1 MNMNM
6 NEKGRQ
12 TKLLAAVAILAMVVC
27 AFAVVMPF
35 EDVNA
40 DYNSATDGP
49 LNFYESSLSCGDYGD
64 LTVSDV
70 AENLSAT
77 YNSNTKTYT
86 VYGTLFY
93 QAFTQTD
100 KTFYKGW
107 VDNDSC
113 HYGLPFSVN
122 VTSGSFSVQLN
133 DGNASTCTD
142 NKEECLFYINP
153 YAEGNDTFTVKITN
167 GDTVETYTVN
177 YSNVDYVINVA
188 KGSAAGSPAEN
199 WTYTETTL
207 ALNGYDGVEA
217 FSGAI
222 GTITVTG
229 DNTITVNP
237 VMLANSETGDRFAA
251 INSTSTL
258 NIGGAGSLTIDMN
271 VDDVIVDKNMNGDK
285 VAGIYSTNAIT
296 INCGKLTIDI
306 DGVVKQGILDPGQS
320 AYSEAVYGIYAST
333 NDISITNTEIDITVA
348 ETDGLAFAVAYGDQ
362 TYTDVTGQITGGN
375 RAIQIGATT
384 VSFDDSALT
393 LTGGEKAIQ
402 AKSGGATKIELK
414 GDTGSNITL
423 KLSDVYLN
431 TGDNDRFG
439 LKLNGTLTVADKS
452 VLTTDGLRLMG
463 ADAAAPTSGTVIV
476 NGDYEQNPEA
486 DILMPISGL
495 YVDDADTGFTAT
507 RGSAPST
514 GAAGIYLTD
523 DAEVF
528 GNVNVKN
535 SSGTVTDKAVSA
547 VADANI
553 ALADA
558 TTQVVTLNVPSDGL
572 QGLDISSVPET
583 KTFIINATAGA
594 VSGELELKGSTAVL
608 ENVKGYLYVSEGSVV
623 IDGME
628 MEGTI
633 KDIDGTVRIS
643 GDATGEL
650 TFQKAADADT
660 ARVIVEGNLAV
671 ATGVTINFVGVEL
684 VVTDEGTINLANNA
698 ESNLVGTEMSISGKV
713 LGTTGTIDADEDSS
727 VYVTSGGIIAP
738 VLTGEGAYYIDDAM
752 QEYRIS
758 KDVVSDINTTSQQ
771 KVYIDNSI
779 TIYSGFTVYIA
790 GTLEV
795 ADGMRVIIE
804 DGAQLIVEGVNS
816 TADISG
822 NIIIKGANGFQF
834 TGKTMTVDGSIS
846 VNSNSTTSALIIDGE
861 TELNGTITVQKN
873 AAASLDEISVNAGAT
888 LTVNGMASGDVTNY
902 GSVVMNGAAA
912 AAGFTVSQQEGGV
925 VTVASV
931 SGTMSV
937 TDNGMVLRKGIVA
950 GTSAGIGYNTISFN
964 NVTGMTVTSSVGSQT
979 GNNGQKVYFP
989 VMTLTGTAGAVKDAS
1004 SPTVG
1009 IIAGTVT
1016 VSDLLTIGKIGV
1028 NIGSGAE
1035 LDVTGTVNAL
1045 SEAGTW
1051 SITGAGT
1058 LDVTGLVKTNEPI
1071 HGTGGVAN
1079 INAVHYELIENSVP
1093 YYYYTNL
1100 TDALAVDVDDLE
1112 VLGNITILENTVIPD
1127 GKTVTANDIQVG
1139 DADHTDVTLTIENGA
1154 LLDAGV
1160 ITVIGTM
1167 EVQNDDDLDA
1177 TRVVSDVSSKVEVD
1191 YITSV
1196 TYTNIYTALAQ
1207 AQSGET
1213 VKITSVSGTVYL
1225 TQDVT
1230 IPAGVTLEVPTQKT
1244 LSVMEGVTL
1253 AVDGTLY
1260 LNNGDLTAFKY
1271 DNDAPMTGVFGTVAS
1286 ETVGN
1291 TTTNRAVVTVTGMIQ
1306 TNTDFDYGTYFVSG
1320 AYYDIKNYSYVTTVE
1335 KAVAVIADVD
1345 AMTIDVWGTNTIGD
1359 ISVAGSADEDAIL
1372 NIMYYYDA
1380 EDGIKTGG
1388 FTAGKVTLSNA
1399 TVNVDGGV
1407 VLNATFANAVG
1418 SVELVNMVA
1427 GTAPISD
1434 DFDMDVTVAISD
1446 IYVTVNGE
1454 ETQTFT
1460 VSGTVNGV
1468 TAEKVNSASVT
1479 FDGAVT
1485 VMDDLTIDPKY
1496 QYTTGTSKVGSV
1508 IVVGDVT
1515 VTGND
1520 VEFKVDSSIENSNV
1534 IIDGIL
1540 TAINAGK
1547 ITLENATVN
1556 GTLTEAVKTET
1567 NTVGDIS
1574 VGTLYVGL
1582 TSKDLGAAGAVVNG
1596 GVSVTSAM
1604 YVLNGCTV
1612 DSLITDNQK
1621 YTEFYVEG
1629 ALWMTAYVFG
1639 VTTTVTVKDCPAENA
1654 TLEGWNDEDGNGV
1667 GFEVTVS
1674 NNKVYADLEY
1684 EIYTITVFADPGIDA
1699 VYIDGKLMTS
1709 GFFMGGF
1716 EGMLY
1721 EGFQLKVAAGTHEI
1735 TYKLG
1740 NYYSGEANLIVNG
1753 EAVTGNS
1760 FSCSGT
1766 EPADKIVTIYLQ
1778 GIEASAPGTPETSSD
1793 SGMGLTDYLLII
1805 LVVLI
1810 VIMAIMVAL
1819 RLMRS

>member
-1 MNMNM
+1 MNMNA
-6 NEKGRQ
+6 NTSK
-12 TKLLAAVAILAMVVC
+12 TKLLAAVAVLAMVVC
-27 AFAVVMPF
+27 VFAIAVPAWESDADDAYF
-35 EDVNA
+35 GSTVNA
-40 DYNSATDGP
+40 GNVELKLPAGMTASGSG
-49 LNFYESSLSCGDYGD
+49 N
-64 LTVSDV
+64 DV
-70 AENLSAT
+70 AISGVAQMAPGDT
-77 YNSNTKTYT
+77 T
-86 VYGTLFY
+86 VYGTVTFGSIYGATGNGFAVGVITNLDKMMADVAGNTSFQVKSTITAY
-93 QAFTQTD
+93 KAFAD
-100 KTFYKGW
+100 AWK
-107 VDNDSC
+107 DA
-113 HYGLPFSVN
+113 GLVN
-122 VTSGSFSVQLN
+122 NN
-133 DGNASTCTD
+133 DGTYTLTKTWTWDGSDSNVAFLIPKDGS
-142 NKEECLFYINP
+142 
-153 YAEGNDTFTVKITN
+153 TVKLEILVDKGT
-167 GDTVETYTVN
+167 GEDSDYQTQGTYTIDCSDVTTKVVLDTGVNGIGWN
-177 YSNVDYVINVA
+177 YSESEGTNTLDLIN
-188 KGSAAGSPAEN
+188 
-199 WTYTETTL
+199 YTGQEQFVKETGDLAVTL
-207 ALNGYDGVEA
+207 
-217 FSGAI
+217 
-222 GTITVTG
+222 TG
-229 DNTITVNP
+229 DNTITANTPGTSGTILGSAILAKGTEAKITVTGTEANASLTINQKNAMGMGIGAANVEIGNTTYAIDIDLNGGNRGINAQGTNGLKVTNATLDISASEKGIRGGAVYIDDSDITIELEALTPVNNSAGVDDRYGIKLSGAMTVDATSTVVTDGLCFSSTLTKYGIIVVNGGYEQNLGNDTTAVAGLHYAGSSDISAIRGVPSAP
-237 VMLANSETGDRFAA
+237 VAGNIYIAEDAGVYGTKVTVTGSSAGQ
-251 INSTSTL
+251 NEVSTSTPTEVDEKLEDVNNSKVTL
-258 NIGGAGSLTIDMN
+258 NVTSTVDIGETPIN
-271 VDDVIVDKNMNGDK
+271 VPSGKEFVIV
-285 VAGIYSTNAIT
+285 
-296 INCGKLTIDI
+296 
-306 DGVVKQGILDPGQS
+306 
-320 AYSEAVYGIYAST
+320 
-333 NDISITNTEIDITVA
+333 
-348 ETDGLAFAVAYGDQ
+348 
-362 TYTDVTGQITGGN
+362 
-375 RAIQIGATT
+375 
-384 VSFDDSALT
+384 VS
-393 LTGGEKAIQ
+393 
-402 AKSGGATKIELK
+402 
-414 GDTGSNITL
+414 
-423 KLSDVYLN
+423 
-431 TGDNDRFG
+431 
-439 LKLNGTLTVADKS
+439 
-452 VLTTDGLRLMG
+452 
-463 ADAAAPTSGTVIV
+463 
-476 NGDYEQNPEA
+476 
-486 DILMPISGL
+486 
-495 YVDDADTGFTAT
+495 
-507 RGSAPST
+507 GSAS
-514 GAAGIYLTD
+514 
-523 DAEVF
+523 V
-528 GNVNVKN
+528 
-535 SSGTVTDKAVSA
+535 SGTVTT
-547 VADANI
+547 ANGGS
-553 ALADA
+553 
-558 TTQVVTLNVPSDGL
+558 VTLSGVKGVVSITNGSVRIDG
-572 QGLDISSVPET
+572 EE
-583 KTFIINATAGA
+583 
-594 VSGELELKGSTAVL
+594 VSGTFTAALGSTVYMS
-608 ENVKGYLYVSEGSVV
+608 GYTSSGETLTVQAANT
-623 IDGME
+623 
-628 MEGTI
+628 GT
-633 KDIDGTVRIS
+633 GATPRIIV
-643 GDATGEL
+643 
-650 TFQKAADADT
+650 DT
-660 ARVIVEGNLAV
+660 DLKITASS
-671 ATGVTINFVGVEL
+671 TINFNNVEL
-684 VVTDEGTINLANNA
+684 IVSDNGTINVEAGS
-698 ESNLVGTEMSISGKV
+698 EINLVGTEMSISGKV

-846 VNSNSTTSALIIDGE
+846 VNSNSTTSALIIDGK

-902 GSVVMNGAAA
+902 GSVVMNGA

-1160 ITVIGTM
+1160 ITVVGTM

-1177 TRVVSDVSSKVEVD
+1177 TRVVSDVSSEVEVD

-1196 TYTNIYTALAQ
+1196 TYTNIYTALTQ

-1271 DNDAPMTGVFGTVAS
+1271 DNDALETGVFGTVAS

-1345 AMTIDVWGTNTIGD
+1345 AMTIDVWGTNTVGD

-1372 NIMYYYDA
+1372 NIMYYYDVG
-1380 EDGIKTGG
+1380 GIKTGG

-1427 GTAPISD
+1427 GTAPTTDNVVMDVADTISD
-1434 DFDMDVTVAISD
+1434 T
-1446 IYVTVNGE
+1446 YVTVNGE

-1485 VMDDLTIDPKY
+1485 VMNGLTIDPKY

-1508 IVVGDVT
+1508 TVVGDVT
-1515 VTGND
+1515 VTGSGNLK
-1520 VEFKVDSSIENSNV
+1520 VEATGTHVSNV
-1534 IIDGIL
+1534 VIDGTL
-1540 TAINAGK
+1540 TAINGGQVSF
-1547 ITLENATVN
+1547 ENATVN

-1567 NTVGDIS
+1567 NTVGTIS
-1574 VGTLYVGL
+1574 VGTLYVGM

-1654 TLEGWNDEDGNGV
+1654 TLEGWNDEDGNSV
-1667 GFEVTVS
+1667 DTSFAVTVS

-1684 EIYTITVFADPGIDA
+1684 EIYTVTVFADPGIDA
-1699 VYIDGKLMTS
+1699 VYIDGKLMTK
-1709 GFFMGGF
+1709 GYYTV
-1716 EGMLY
+1716 EETEQLA
-1721 EGFQLKVAAGTHEI
+1721 EGFRLVIAAGTHEI

-1740 NYYSGEANLIVNG
+1740 NYFSGEANMTVNG

>member
-1 MNMNM
+1 MEIVFTPFRKRDSHVPMNT
-6 NEKGRQ
+6 NERTSK
-12 TKLLAAVAILAMVVC
+12 TKLFAAVAVLAMVVC
-27 AFAVVMPF
+27 VFAIAVPAWESDADDAYFGNTINAGNVELKLPAGMTASGSGN
-35 EDVNA
+35 DVA
-40 DYNSATDGP
+40 ISGVAQMAP
-49 LNFYESSLSCGDYGD
+49 LNQ
-64 LTVSDV
+64 
-70 AENLSAT
+70 
-77 YNSNTKTYT
+77 T
-86 VYGTLFY
+86 VYGEITFTDIYGATANGFAVGVITNLDKMMTGVDDDTSFQIKSTISGYELWEDVWPANQGNTQFAQNADGSWTL
-93 QAFTQTD
+93 TKTWSWSNSD
-100 KTFYKGW
+100 KTAAFLIPK
-107 VDNDSC
+107 D
-113 HYGLPFSVN
+113 
-122 VTSGSFSVQLN
+122 GS
-133 DGNASTCTD
+133 
-142 NKEECLFYINP
+142 
-153 YAEGNDTFTVKITN
+153 TVKLEILVDKGAGNYQTQ
-167 GDTVETYTVN
+167 GTYTIDCSDVTTKVVLTDGVN
-177 YSNVDYVINVA
+177 GI
-188 KGSAAGSPAEN
+188 G
-199 WTYTETTL
+199 WTYTSESATL
-207 ALNGYDGVEA
+207 AFNNYTGQEQFVKETGDLNV
-217 FSGAI
+217 
-222 GTITVTG
+222 TLTG
-229 DNTITVNP
+229 DNTITANTP
-237 VMLANSETGDRFAA
+237 GTSGTILGSAILAEGKNRTAATITVTGTEANA
-251 INSTSTL
+251 
-258 NIGGAGSLTIDMN
+258 SLTINQKNAMGMGIGAANVEIGNTTYAIDIDLNGGNRGINAQGTTGLKVTNATLDISASEKGIRGGAVDIDDSDITIELEALTPVNNSAGVDDRYGIKAATIN
-271 VDDVIVDKNMNGDK
+271 VDDKSTVTTMGLDIFGTGESTIAK
-285 VAGIYSTNAIT
+285 AGII
-296 INCGKLTIDI
+296 
-306 DGVVKQGILDPGQS
+306 V
-320 AYSEAVYGIYAST
+320 
-333 NDISITNTEIDITVA
+333 
-348 ETDGLAFAVAYGDQ
+348 
-362 TYTDVTGQITGGN
+362 
-375 RAIQIGATT
+375 
-384 VSFDDSALT
+384 
-393 LTGGEKAIQ
+393 
-402 AKSGGATKIELK
+402 
-414 GDTGSNITL
+414 
-423 KLSDVYLN
+423 
-431 TGDNDRFG
+431 
-439 LKLNGTLTVADKS
+439 
-452 VLTTDGLRLMG
+452 
-463 ADAAAPTSGTVIV
+463 V
-476 NGDYEQNPEA
+476 NGGYEQNLENDTTA
-486 DILMPISGL
+486 VAGL
-495 YVDDADTGFTAT
+495 HYAGSSEINVI
-507 RGSAPST
+507 RGVPSAP
-514 GAAGIYLTD
+514 AAGNIYIAE
-523 DAEVF
+523 DAGVYGTKVTVTGSSAGQNEVSVDNKT
-528 GNVNVKN
+528 NVQTSLNNASNSKVTFNVTTEVTLEGQINVPSGKEFVIVV
-535 SSGTVTDKAVSA
+535 SGSGSISGTVTT
-547 VADANI
+547 ANGGS
-553 ALADA
+553 
-558 TTQVVTLNVPSDGL
+558 VTLSGVKGVVSITNGSVRIDGA
-572 QGLDISSVPET
+572 E
-583 KTFIINATAGA
+583 
-594 VSGELELKGSTAVL
+594 VSGTFTAALGSTVYMS
-608 ENVKGYLYVSEGSVV
+608 GYTSSGETLTVQAANT
-623 IDGME
+623 
-628 MEGTI
+628 GT
-633 KDIDGTVRIS
+633 GATPRIIV
-643 GDATGEL
+643 
-650 TFQKAADADT
+650 DT
-660 ARVIVEGNLAV
+660 DLKITASS
-671 ATGVTINFVGVEL
+671 TINFNNVEL
-684 VVTDEGTINLANNA
+684 IVSDNGTINVEAGS
-698 ESNLVGTEMSISGKV
+698 EINLVGTEMSISGKV

-846 VNSNSTTSALIIDGE
+846 VNSNSTTSALIIDGK

-888 LTVNGMASGDVTNY
+888 LTVNGIASGDVTNY
-902 GSVVMNGAAA
+902 GSVVMNGA

-1127 GKTVTANDIQVG
+1127 GKTVTANDIQIG

-1271 DNDAPMTGVFGTVAS
+1271 DNDAPATGVFGTVAS
-1286 ETVGN
+1286 ETDGN

-1407 VLNATFANAVG
+1407 VLNATFSNAVG

-1427 GTAPISD
+1427 GTAPTTD
-1434 DFDMDVTVAISD
+1434 NVVMDVTVTVSD
-1446 IYVTVNGE
+1446 TYVTVNGE

-1485 VMDDLTIDPKY
+1485 VMDNLTIDPKY

-1508 IVVGDVT
+1508 TVVGDVT
-1515 VTGND
+1515 VTGNG
-1520 VEFKVDSSIENSNV
+1520 VEFKVDSSIQNDDSNV
-1534 IIDGIL
+1534 IIDGTL

-1629 ALWMTAYVFG
+1629 ALWMTAYVFSE
-1639 VTTTVTVKDCPAENA
+1639 TATVTVSDCPAENA
-1654 TLEGWNDEDGNGV
+1654 TLMGWNDEDGNGV
-1667 GFEVTVS
+1667 DAEFVVTVN

-1709 GFFMGGF
+1709 GFFMGGSQN

-1810 VIMAIMVAL
+1810 VIMAIMVAM
-1819 RLMRS
+1819 RLMRSYEREHLLAREGT

>member
-1 MNMNM
+1 MNMNA
-6 NEKGRQ
+6 NTSK
-12 TKLLAAVAILAMVVC
+12 TKLFAAVAVLAMVVC
-27 AFAVVMPF
+27 VFAIAVPAWESDADDAYF
-35 EDVNA
+35 GSTVNA
-40 DYNSATDGP
+40 GNVELKLPAGMTASGSG
-49 LNFYESSLSCGDYGD
+49 N
-64 LTVSDV
+64 DV
-70 AENLSAT
+70 AISGVAQMAPADT
-77 YNSNTKTYT
+77 T
-86 VYGTLFY
+86 VYGTVTFGSIYGATGNGFAVGVITNLDKMMADVADNTSFQVKSTITAY
-93 QAFTQTD
+93 KAFAD
-100 KTFYKGW
+100 AWK
-107 VDNDSC
+107 DA
-113 HYGLPFSVN
+113 GLVN
-122 VTSGSFSVQLN
+122 NN
-133 DGNASTCTD
+133 DGTYTLTKTWTWDGSDSNVAFLIPKDGS
-142 NKEECLFYINP
+142 
-153 YAEGNDTFTVKITN
+153 TVKLEILVDKGT
-167 GDTVETYTVN
+167 GEDSDYQTQGTYTIDCSDVTTKVVLDTGVNGIGWN
-177 YSNVDYVINVA
+177 YSESERTNTLDLIN
-188 KGSAAGSPAEN
+188 
-199 WTYTETTL
+199 YTGQEQFVKETGDLAVTL
-207 ALNGYDGVEA
+207 
-217 FSGAI
+217 
-222 GTITVTG
+222 TG
-229 DNTITVNP
+229 DNTITANTP
-237 VMLANSETGDRFAA
+237 GTSGTILGSAILAEGTGAKITVTGTEA
-251 INSTSTL
+251 N
-258 NIGGAGSLTIDMN
+258 ASLTINQKNAMGMGIGAANVEIGSTAKAIEIDLNGGNRGINAQGTTGLKVTNATLDISASEKGIRGGAVYIVDSDITIELEALTPVNNSAGVDDRYGIKAASIN
-271 VDDVIVDKNMNGDK
+271 VDDESTVTTMGLDIFGTGESTIAK
-285 VAGIYSTNAIT
+285 AGII
-296 INCGKLTIDI
+296 
-306 DGVVKQGILDPGQS
+306 V
-320 AYSEAVYGIYAST
+320 
-333 NDISITNTEIDITVA
+333 
-348 ETDGLAFAVAYGDQ
+348 
-362 TYTDVTGQITGGN
+362 
-375 RAIQIGATT
+375 
-384 VSFDDSALT
+384 
-393 LTGGEKAIQ
+393 
-402 AKSGGATKIELK
+402 
-414 GDTGSNITL
+414 
-423 KLSDVYLN
+423 
-431 TGDNDRFG
+431 
-439 LKLNGTLTVADKS
+439 
-452 VLTTDGLRLMG
+452 
-463 ADAAAPTSGTVIV
+463 V
-476 NGDYEQNPEA
+476 NGGYEQNLKNDTTAVAGLHYAGSTAIDVIRGVPSAPAAGNIYIAEDAGVYGTKVTVTGSSAGQNEISVDNKA
-486 DILMPISGL
+486 DVQNSLNNASNSKVTLNVSGSEEVNISSIS
-495 YVDDADTGFTAT
+495 VPAKKEFVIVVS
-507 RGSAPST
+507 GSAS
-514 GAAGIYLTD
+514 
-523 DAEVF
+523 V
-528 GNVNVKN
+528 
-535 SSGTVTDKAVSA
+535 SGTVTT
-547 VADANI
+547 ANGGS
-553 ALADA
+553 
-558 TTQVVTLNVPSDGL
+558 VTLSGVKGVVSITNGSVRIDGA
-572 QGLDISSVPET
+572 E
-583 KTFIINATAGA
+583 
-594 VSGELELKGSTAVL
+594 VSGTFTAALGSTVYMS
-608 ENVKGYLYVSEGSVV
+608 GYTSSGETLTVQAANT
-623 IDGME
+623 
-628 MEGTI
+628 GT
-633 KDIDGTVRIS
+633 GATPRIIV
-643 GDATGEL
+643 
-650 TFQKAADADT
+650 DT
-660 ARVIVEGNLAV
+660 DLKITASS
-671 ATGVTINFVGVEL
+671 TINFNNVEL
-684 VVTDEGTINLANNA
+684 IVSDNGTINVEAGS
-698 ESNLVGTEMSISGKV
+698 EINLVGTEMSISGKV

-846 VNSNSTTSALIIDGE
+846 VNSNSTTSALIIDGK

-912 AAGFTVSQQEGGV
+912 GFTVSQQDGGV

-931 SGTMSV
+931 SGTISV

-989 VMTLTGTAGAVKDAS
+989 VMTLAGTAGAVKDAS

-1009 IIAGTVT
+1009 IIDGTVT

-1100 TDALAVDVDDLE
+1100 TDALAVDVDELE

-1160 ITVIGTM
+1160 ITVVGTM

-1177 TRVVSDVSSKVEVD
+1177 TRVVSDVSSEVEVD

-1196 TYTNIYTALAQ
+1196 TYTNIYTALTQ

-1271 DNDAPMTGVFGTVAS
+1271 DNDALETGVFGTVAS

-1345 AMTIDVWGTNTIGD
+1345 AMTIDVWGTNTVGD

-1380 EDGIKTGG
+1380 DGIKTGG

-1427 GTAPISD
+1427 GTAPSSD
-1434 DFDMDVTVAISD
+1434 DFDMDVAVTISD
-1446 IYVTVNGE
+1446 TYVTVNGE

-1485 VMDDLTIDPKY
+1485 VMNGLTIDPKY
-1496 QYTTGTSKVGSV
+1496 KGTTGAYKVGSV
-1508 IVVGDVT
+1508 TVVGDVT
-1515 VTGND
+1515 VTGSGKLK
-1520 VEFKVDSSIENSNV
+1520 VEATGDSVSNV
-1534 IIDGIL
+1534 VIDGTL
-1540 TAINAGK
+1540 TAINGGQVSF
-1547 ITLENATVN
+1547 ENATVN

-1567 NTVGDIS
+1567 NTVGTIS
-1574 VGTLYVGL
+1574 VGTLYVGM

-1639 VTTTVTVKDCPAENA
+1639 VTTTVTVEDCPAENA
-1654 TLEGWNDEDGNGV
+1654 TLEGWNDEDGNSV
-1667 GFEVTVS
+1667 DTSFAVTVS

-1684 EIYTITVFADPGIDA
+1684 EIYTVTVFADPGIDA
-1699 VYIDGKLMTS
+1699 VYIDGKLMTK
-1709 GFFMGGF
+1709 GYYTV
-1716 EGMLY
+1716 EETEQLA
-1721 EGFQLKVAAGTHEI
+1721 EGFRLVIAAGTHEI

-1740 NYYSGEANLIVNG
+1740 NYFSGEANMTVNG

>member
-1 MNMNM
+1 MNMNA
-6 NEKGRQ
+6 NTSK
-12 TKLLAAVAILAMVVC
+12 TKLLAAVAVLAMVVC
-27 AFAVVMPF
+27 AFAIAVPAWESDADASYSQEVSVG
-35 EDVNA
+35 DVTLKLPTGMTA
-40 DYNSATDGP
+40 SGSGTDLKISGVATP
-49 LNFYESSLSCGDYGD
+49 VTSSYSSEWSTYIDTDSIYGMKAYGFAVGNIK
-64 LTVSDV
+64 VSDSIIEQIGTKQFYV
-70 AENLSAT
+70 DSTISAYEIYKDDTSWTGNGLSQTNGTWTLHKGPWTASNLNGDPYIAFLIPKDGT
-77 YNSNTKTYT
+77 TVTLTIVVDDKDLVTYT
-86 VYGTLFY
+86 IDCSDVTTKVTL
-93 QAFTQTD
+93 AD
-100 KTFYKGW
+100 GVKGI
-107 VDNDSC
+107 
-113 HYGLPFSVN
+113 G
-122 VTSGSFSVQLN
+122 
-133 DGNASTCTD
+133 
-142 NKEECLFYINP
+142 
-153 YAEGNDTFTVKITN
+153 
-167 GDTVETYTVN
+167 
-177 YSNVDYVINVA
+177 
-188 KGSAAGSPAEN
+188 
-199 WTYTETTL
+199 WTYTDGTSTL
-207 ALNGYDGVEA
+207 AFNNYTGQEQFVKETGDLNV
-217 FSGAI
+217 
-222 GTITVTG
+222 TLTG
-229 DNTITVNP
+229 DNTITANTP
-237 VMLANSETGDRFAA
+237 GTSGTILGSAILAEGTGAKITVTGTEA
-251 INSTSTL
+251 N
-258 NIGGAGSLTIDMN
+258 ASLTINQKNAMGMGIGAANVEIGSTAKAIEIDLNGGNRGINAQGTTGLKVTNATLDISASEKGIRGGAVDIVDSDITIELEALTPVNNSAGVDDRYGIKAASIN
-271 VDDVIVDKNMNGDK
+271 VDDESTVTTMGLDIFGTGESTIAKAGIIVVNGGYEQNLKNDTTAVAGLHYAGSTAIDVIRGVPSAPAAGNIYIAEDAGVYGTKVTVTGSSAGQNEVSVDNKTNVQTSLNNVSNSKVTFNVNTDVTLEGQINVPSGKEFVIVVSESGSISGTVKTANGGSVTLSGVK
-285 VAGIYSTNAIT
+285 
-296 INCGKLTIDI
+296 
-306 DGVVKQGILDPGQS
+306 GVV
-320 AYSEAVYGIYAST
+320 
-333 NDISITNTEIDITVA
+333 SITNGSVRIDGTEVSGTFTAALGSTVYMS
-348 ETDGLAFAVAYGDQ
+348 G
-362 TYTDVTGQITGGN
+362 YTAN
-375 RAIQIGATT
+375 
-384 VSFDDSALT
+384 
-393 LTGGEKAIQ
+393 GE
-402 AKSGGATKIELK
+402 
-414 GDTGSNITL
+414 
-423 KLSDVYLN
+423 
-431 TGDNDRFG
+431 
-439 LKLNGTLTVADKS
+439 TLTVQ
-452 VLTTDGLRLMG
+452 
-463 ADAAAPTSGTVIV
+463 AA
-476 NGDYEQNPEA
+476 N
-486 DILMPISGL
+486 
-495 YVDDADTGFTAT
+495 TG
-507 RGSAPST
+507 T
-514 GAAGIYLTD
+514 GATPRIIVDTD
-523 DAEVF
+523 LKITA
-528 GNVNVKN
+528 
-535 SSGTVTDKAVSA
+535 SS
-547 VADANI
+547 
-553 ALADA
+553 
-558 TTQVVTLNVPSDGL
+558 
-572 QGLDISSVPET
+572 
-583 KTFIINATAGA
+583 
-594 VSGELELKGSTAVL
+594 
-608 ENVKGYLYVSEGSVV
+608 
-623 IDGME
+623 
-628 MEGTI
+628 
-633 KDIDGTVRIS
+633 
-643 GDATGEL
+643 
-650 TFQKAADADT
+650 
-660 ARVIVEGNLAV
+660 
-671 ATGVTINFVGVEL
+671 TINFNNVEL
-684 VVTDEGTINLANNA
+684 IVSDNGTINV
-698 ESNLVGTEMSISGKV
+698 ETGSEINLVGTEMSISGKV

-846 VNSNSTTSALIIDGE
+846 VNSNSTTSALIIDGK

-888 LTVNGMASGDVTNY
+888 LTVNGKASGVVTNY

-912 AAGFTVSQQEGGV
+912 GFTVSQQDGGV

-1196 TYTNIYTALAQ
+1196 TYTNIYTALTQ

-1271 DNDAPMTGVFGTVAS
+1271 DNDALETGVFGTVAS

-1320 AYYDIKNYSYVTTVE
+1320 AYYDIKNYSYVTTLE

-1345 AMTIDVWGTNTIGD
+1345 AMTIDVWGTNTVGD

-1372 NIMYYYDA
+1372 NIMYYYDVG
-1380 EDGIKTGG
+1380 GIKTGG

-1427 GTAPISD
+1427 GTAPTTDNVVMDVADTISD
-1434 DFDMDVTVAISD
+1434 T
-1446 IYVTVNGE
+1446 YVTVNGE

-1485 VMDDLTIDPKY
+1485 VMNGLTIDPKY

-1508 IVVGDVT
+1508 TVVGDVT
-1515 VTGND
+1515 VTGSGNLK
-1520 VEFKVDSSIENSNV
+1520 VEATGTHVSNV
-1534 IIDGIL
+1534 VIDGTL
-1540 TAINAGK
+1540 TAINGGQVSF
-1547 ITLENATVN
+1547 ENATVN

-1567 NTVGDIS
+1567 NTVGTIS
-1574 VGTLYVGL
+1574 VGTLYVGM

-1654 TLEGWNDEDGNGV
+1654 TLEGWNDEDGNSV
-1667 GFEVTVS
+1667 DTSFAVTVS

-1684 EIYTITVFADPGIDA
+1684 EIYTVTVFADPGIDA
-1699 VYIDGKLMTS
+1699 VYIDGKLMTK
-1709 GFFMGGF
+1709 GYYTV
-1716 EGMLY
+1716 EETEQLA
-1721 EGFQLKVAAGTHEI
+1721 EGFRLVIAAGAHEI

-1740 NYYSGEANLIVNG
+1740 NYFSGEANMTVNG